1 MAFFSRFKSR
11 KIKKRAKNS
20 DPILSAATHSFIANR
35 VTDLYGITLGS
46 IGAFLIAS
54 LYSFN
59 PEDPSLNTASASNE
73 ISNIMGGSGAY
84 VSDLMLQTLGMAA
97 YLIAFAFVIWGYRVL
112 SRKDF
117 NNILI
122 KITLLSIATLTASII
137 FARIPSHE
145 SWEIGAYLGGSAG
158 GMLFTLFGN
167 LLQKIIGASA
177 FTFIVYI
184 AGAVTFIT
192 YLPSLGISMEG
203 WKEAAYKLKEIA
215 ASIISSVFSALI
227 DFKIWH
233 EKHSSTR
240 YTLDRSSLRLRL
252 TDDEDYEDSEE
263 ETDEDDDDD
272 ETEDEE
278 ESKSVIKKNKK
289 AKKPIVAKLNTK
301 KDSSKRKPIKQKE
314 LQFSDGEDDIELPD
328 LDLLDEYTSNDSN
341 SPDEDALHK
350 NAELLQST
358 LSDFGIKGDILKI
371 SPGPV
376 ITLYEMEPAPGTK
389 TSRVINLADDIAR
402 SMSTTSVRVS
412 VVPGRNAIGLELPNA
427 KRETVFLKEIL
438 ASEAY
443 ERNNYKLPLALG
455 KNIAG
460 EIVITDLTRMPHLLV
475 AGTTGSGKSVAV
487 NAMIL
492 SLVYKLTPEQCRF
505 IMIDPK
511 MLELSVYEGIPH
523 LLTPVVTEPHQAISA
538 LKWAVREMEDR
549 YRAMSKLG
557 VRNIESFNE
566 RIRQTREKGE
576 VLMHKVQ
583 TGFDPETGKPIYE
596 EQPIDQRELPFIVV
610 VVDEF
615 ADLMLVAGKEVEK
628 AIQRL
633 AQMARAAGIHLIMAT
648 QRPSVDVVTGIIK
661 SNFPTRISFQVTSK
675 IDSRTIISDGGAEQ
689 LLGRGDMLYMVPG
702 GKLKRIH
709 GPFVSDDEIERV
721 VKYLRTQGEPEYI
734 DGVTDDESGDDSLFG
749 EGSSSAKEGYDELYD
764 QAVALVIREGKVSTS
779 FIQRYLQI
787 GYNRAARIVEC
798 MERDG
803 LISPANS
810 MGRREI
816 LVNRDNG

>member
-1 MAFFSRFKSR
+1 MAIFSRFKSR
-11 KIKKRAKNS
+11 KIKKRSKNS

-35 VTDLYGITLGS
+35 VTDSYGAIL
-46 IGAFLIAS
+46 AFTGFFLSLA

-59 PEDPSLNTASASNE
+59 PEDPSFNTASTSTETSNFL
-73 ISNIMGGSGAY
+73 GQSGAY
-84 VSDLMLQTLGMAA
+84 VSDIMLQTLGMAA
-97 YLIAFAFVIWGYRVL
+97 YCIAFAFIVWGYRVL
-112 SRKDF
+112 SRREF
-117 NNILI
+117 GNLLF
-122 KITLLSIATLTASII
+122 KITLLSIATLNASVI
-137 FARIPSHE
+137 FARIPAHE
-145 SWEIGAYLGGSAG
+145 NWEIGSYLGGSAG
-158 GMLFTLFGN
+158 SILLTTFGN
-167 LLQKIIGASA
+167 ILQNPLGESS
-177 FTFIVYI
+177 FNFVVYI
-184 AGAVTFIT
+184 AGFFFFIT
-192 YLPSLGISMEG
+192 YLPSLGISLEG
-203 WKEAAYKLKEIA
+203 WKRALANLEEILKLLLISLFNA
-215 ASIISSVFSALI
+215 IIN
-227 DFKIWH
+227 FKLWH
-233 EKHSSTR
+233 EEHAGSR
-240 YTLDRSSLRLRL
+240 YTLDRTSHRLKL
-252 TDDEDYEDSEE
+252 
-263 ETDEDDDDD
+263 TDEDENNKEDDKGFGKERKSILAKIK
-272 ETEDEE
+272 ET
-278 ESKSVIKKNKK
+278 
-289 AKKPIVAKLNTK
+289 KKPIVAKPTTKKLNTK
-301 KDSSKRKPIKQKE
+301 DKPLKQKE
-314 LQFSDGEDDIELPD
+314 MNFSTNDSDIDIPD
-328 LDLLDEYTSNDSN
+328 LDLLDEHTVHEST
-341 SPDEDALHK
+341 PVDESSLQK

-358 LSDFGIKGDILKI
+358 LSDFDIKGDILKI

-427 KRETVFLKEIL
+427 KRETVSLKEIL

-443 ERNNYKLPLALG
+443 EKNNYKLPLALG

-460 EIVITDLTRMPHLLV
+460 DIVITDLTRMPHLLV

-492 SLVYKLTPEQCRF
+492 SLIYKLTPEQCRF

-557 VRNIESFNE
+557 VRNIDSFNE
-566 RIRQTREKGE
+566 RIKQAREKGE

-596 EQPIDQRELPFIVV
+596 EQPIAQVELPFIVV
-610 VVDEF
+610 IVDEF
-615 ADLMLVAGKEVEK
+615 ADLMMVAGKEVEK

-675 IDSRTIISDGGAEQ
+675 IDSRTIIGDGGAEQ

-721 VKYLRTQGEPEYI
+721 VKFLCAQGEPEYI
-734 DGVTDDESGDDSLFG
+734 EGVTDDPDSEESLLFG
-749 EGSSSAKEGYDELYD
+749 EGTASGKEGYDELYD

-798 MERDG
+798 MEKEG
-803 LISPANS
+803 LISPSNS